1 MPARTGSRHAKRKRI
16 AEEGMGPIIPH
27 REDYNKL
34 KPIEKSGVLY
44 VGSVYREIFN
54 AQVEGRYKFEVRAND
69 NALGYAFCPQYVV
82 PGGPKKYV
90 HLRVGYSLDL
100 PCGVFPLRGSRTM
113 NCEPETKI
121 DMPADVLGVWK
132 KEAHKRKRNRG
143 AREVKRQKWRHSG
156 IVAPKYTVYMIDK
169 PVWTGTL
176 RQYNELQAA
185 KQFPWA
191 AEE

>member
-44 VGSVYREIFN
+44 VGSVYREIFD

-113 NCEPETKI
+113 NC
-121 DMPADVLGVWK
+121 
-132 KEAHKRKRNRG
+132 
-143 AREVKRQKWRHSG
+143 
-156 IVAPKYTVYMIDK
+156 
-169 PVWTGTL
+169 
-176 RQYNELQAA
+176 
-185 KQFPWA
+185 
-191 AEE
+191 

>member
-27 REDYNKL
+27 RKDYNKL
-34 KPIEKSGVLY
+34 KPIEKSSVLY
-44 VGSVYREIFN
+44 VGSVYREIFD

-100 PCGVFPLRGSRTM
+100 PCGVFPLRGSRTT
-113 NCEPETKI
+113 CAILVFSDCPSLS
-121 DMPADVLGVWK
+121 VLGSYDLSNKWTC
-132 KEAHKRKRNRG
+132 RKRTG
-143 AREVKRQKWRHSG
+143 EFPGSWR
-156 IVAPKYTVYMIDK
+156 MF
-169 PVWTGTL
+169 GTSWSN
-176 RQYNELQAA
+176 QYHVN
-185 KQFPWA
+185 
-191 AEE
+191 